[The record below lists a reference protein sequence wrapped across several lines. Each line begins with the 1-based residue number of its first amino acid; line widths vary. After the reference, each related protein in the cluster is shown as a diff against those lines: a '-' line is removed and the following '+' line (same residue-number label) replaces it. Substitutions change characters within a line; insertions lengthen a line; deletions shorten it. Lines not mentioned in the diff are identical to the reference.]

1 MDINS
6 VKKMAIRINTS
17 ILLLVFLLAGFFLYC
32 KAMFLVWFSIPTAIV
47 YIYSYTLIAQNN
59 FYRYIRLVY
68 FWLTLY
74 MTTTTVC
81 LGIGVGF
88 HLYCLSMIPIIF
100 YTEYM
105 GRKLG
110 MRRLISLYVSV
121 VISVCYLVSTVYT
134 AYAGAVYEVDNFISG
149 TFRLVNSVI
158 VIGFLIYYSRL
169 MLQMITDSENE
180 LELLAHQDQLTKLYN
195 RHYMMDK
202 LEEALNEGET
212 SYLAIIDI
220 DDFKM
225 INDTYGHNAGDYVL
239 RNVARIMKEVCD
251 KSLISRW
258 GGEEFLILSAGDVNS
273 NGRILIERLRSK
285 IEDEDFT
292 FNDQHIKVTITAGL
306 SALERGRSVD
316 DWIKESD
323 DNLYSGK
330 KNGKN
335 QVVYQKI
342 G

>member
-1 MDINS
+1 
-6 VKKMAIRINTS
+6 MATRINTS

-47 YIYSYTLIAQNN
+47 YIYSYSLIARNN
-59 FYRYIRLVY
+59 LYEDIRLVY

-74 MTTTTVC
+74 MTATTVC

-110 MRRLISLYVSV
+110 MRRLISLYVSG

-169 MLQMITDSENE
+169 MLQMITDSERA

-273 NGRILIERLRSK
+273 NGRTLIERLRSK
-285 IEDEDFT
+285 IEDEDFN
-292 FNDQHIKVTITAGL
+292 FNDQHINVTITAGL

-323 DNLYSGK
+323 DNLYTGK

>member
-47 YIYSYTLIAQNN
+47 YIYSYTLIARNN

-134 AYAGAVYEVDNFISG
+134 AYAGAVYEVDNFIAG

-273 NGRILIERLRSK
+273 NGRTLIERLRSK

>member
-1 MDINS
+1 
-6 VKKMAIRINTS
+6 
-17 ILLLVFLLAGFFLYC
+17 
-32 KAMFLVWFSIPTAIV
+32 
-47 YIYSYTLIAQNN
+47 
-59 FYRYIRLVY
+59 
-68 FWLTLY
+68 

-121 VISVCYLVSTVYT
+121 AISVCYLVSTVYT
-134 AYAGAVYEVDNFISG
+134 AYAGAVYEVDNFIAG

-273 NGRILIERLRSK
+273 NGRTLIERLRSK

>member
-1 MDINS
+1 
-6 VKKMAIRINTS
+6 MAIRINTS

-47 YIYSYTLIAQNN
+47 YIYSYILIARNN
-59 FYRYIRLVY
+59 LYRYIRLVY

-273 NGRILIERLRSK
+273 NGRTLIERLRSK

-330 KNGKN
+330 RNGKN

>member
-1 MDINS
+1 
-6 VKKMAIRINTS
+6 MALRINTS

-47 YIYSYTLIAQNN
+47 YIYSYALITRNN

-121 VISVCYLVSTVYT
+121 AISVCYLVSTVYT
-134 AYAGAVYEVDNFISG
+134 AYAGAVYEVDNFIAG

-273 NGRILIERLRSK
+273 NGRTLIERLRSK